1 MLTVGINRAVSLLA
15 EPSRGRGGAVPI
27 KVLGKHPDD
36 DAEVAI
42 FSGRYGPYI
51 KHNRVFATV
60 PNGSDPESVTLVEAL
75 PLLAEKAAKQKQGK
89 KKAPAKKAAK
99 KTSAKS
105 KSAKTRKKAKAKP
118 ASDKV

>member
-1 MLTVGINRAVSLLA
+1 
-15 EPSRGRGGAVPI
+15 VPI

-51 KHNRVFATV
+51 KHNRVFATI
-60 PNGSDPESVTLVEAL
+60 PNGSDPESVTLEEAL
-75 PLLAEKAAKQKQGK
+75 PMLAEKAAKKGPK
-89 KKAPAKKAAK
+89 KPAKKPAKRKTAAK
-99 KTSAKS
+99 KKGPKKPAN
-105 KSAKTRKKAKAKP
+105 KAKAKP